1 MISSFTNF
9 TQLTTLST
17 PLPITPA
24 EVRAKSQYFENN
36 RNDTSLDAEINAEIL
51 QGVLNWEGETKFLLF
66 DQTFKVFIYNQYTF
80 NPDFCADLPVLNVYS
95 FDSIKYYP
103 CDWNFTDSK
112 TTLASNLYYFTEQCG
127 VRSAIFRMPNTN
139 LQIYKEYSNLELN
152 AKGGYENNDFTN
164 MPLEIKN
171 ALIMMTA
178 DAFDGK
184 KGMCGARYTSEVNRI
199 YGKYKLFN
207 LTITI

>member
-24 EVRAKSQYFENN
+24 EVRAESQYFKNN
-36 RNDTSLDAEINAEIL
+36 RDDTSLDAEINAAIL

-80 NPDFCADLPVLNVYS
+80 NQNFVARLPVLNVYELN
-95 FDSIKYYP
+95 DVKYYP
-103 CDWNFTDSK
+103 TDWDYTSPK
-112 TTLASNLYYFTEQCG
+112 STLDTSSYYFTPQVGIDAYKFYCK
-127 VRSAIFRMPNTN
+127 TN
-139 LQIYKEYSNLELN
+139 IYTFKMYNNLELN

-164 MPLEIKN
+164 IPLEIKN

-178 DAFDGK
+178 DNIDVNNEVCNTYRHK
-184 KGMCGARYTSEVNRI
+184 SEVNRI
-199 YGKYKLFN
+199 YGKYKIFD